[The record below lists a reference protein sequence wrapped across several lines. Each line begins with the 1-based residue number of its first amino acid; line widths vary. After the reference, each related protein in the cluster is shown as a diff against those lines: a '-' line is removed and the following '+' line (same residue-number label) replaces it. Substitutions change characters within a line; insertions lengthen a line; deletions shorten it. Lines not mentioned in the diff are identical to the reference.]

1 MAAAGGTGAAM
12 AAAGGLADGWL
23 ADWLA
28 GWLVVPNSPMGG
40 AAGWFGREA
49 AGGLLSFICGGRLL
63 DENIGWFDGLRG
75 GLVERSRRGSTN
87 LFARAIR
94 ISIIVD
100 EFVPRAIGIS
110 IIVDEFVPRATG
122 IIIIVNSC
130 PEP

>member
-1 MAAAGGTGAAM
+1 MPFGCRGATGAAMAAAGGTGAAM

-28 GWLVVPNSPMGG
+28 GWLEVTNSPLGG

-75 GLVERSRRGSTN
+75 GLVERSRRG
-87 LFARAIR
+87 
-94 ISIIVD
+94 
-100 EFVPRAIGIS
+100 
-110 IIVDEFVPRATG
+110 
-122 IIIIVNSC
+122 
-130 PEP
+130 